1 MKEFIKQ
8 MYQAIQEGDV
18 NLFDDIEDKIK
29 KGDIELTIEDV
40 VPLCKMII
48 IDSEY
53 IEYSQIIEIARM
65 TLWAVETHN
74 MQEGFKEYV
83 KGLEEIYDEGQ
94 KSTWKNWYNYTC
106 EDFLDRYIGMTLL
119 RYKEEDI
126 ALFGKEISENGS
138 VNFKLVIAKILKR
151 IMGREEENKECIIK
165 GEILKK
171 VIERSIFL

>member
-29 KGDIELTIEDV
+29 KGDIELTVEDV
-40 VPLCKMII
+40 VPLCRMII

-65 TLWAVETHN
+65 TLWAVEAHN
-74 MQEGFKEYV
+74 MQEGLREYV

-94 KSTWKNWYNYTC
+94 KSTWKNWYKSSC
-106 EDFLDRYIGMTLL
+106 EDFLNIYISMIRASKGLTP
-119 RYKEEDI
+119 
-126 ALFGKEISENGS
+126 FG
-138 VNFKLVIAKILKR
+138 L
-151 IMGREEENKECIIK
+151 
-165 GEILKK
+165 
-171 VIERSIFL
+171 